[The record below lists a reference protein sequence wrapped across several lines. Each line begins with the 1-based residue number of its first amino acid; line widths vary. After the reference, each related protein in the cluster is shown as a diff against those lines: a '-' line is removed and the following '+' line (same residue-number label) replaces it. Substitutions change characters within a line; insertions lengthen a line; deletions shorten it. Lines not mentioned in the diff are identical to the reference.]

1 MYRTSSGAAAR
12 AVAACRDHQ
21 PNRHCD
27 TTGAVGGLGPAPPRA
42 HYRAAR
48 NCRCRVCRPSPP
60 VVDDRAAPVRRT

>member
-1 MYRTSSGAAAR
+1 MYPTSREAATRALVAR
-12 AVAACRDHQ
+12 PDLR

-42 HYRAAR
+42 HHRAAR

-60 VVDDRAAPVRRT
+60 VVDDRTAPVRRT